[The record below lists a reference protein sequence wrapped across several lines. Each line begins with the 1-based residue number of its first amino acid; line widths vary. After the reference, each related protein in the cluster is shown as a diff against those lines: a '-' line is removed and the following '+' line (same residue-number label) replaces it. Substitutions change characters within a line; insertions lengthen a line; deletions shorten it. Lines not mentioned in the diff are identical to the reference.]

1 MRVADC
7 ALRRPDIVRWI
18 KKKTGPPAQT
28 VESAEELQKAVSS
41 SKAYALGY
49 FKSFEV
55 GLVTMRTVTAHACS
69 TAVAAPVEA
78 EATTCT

>member
-1 MRVADC
+1 MCKDARSARSTRVDIC
-7 ALRRPDIVRWI
+7 VPCRPDIVRWI

-28 VESAEELQKAVSS
+28 VETAEELQKAVSS

-55 GLVTMRTVTAHACS
+55 GLGHYAR
-69 TAVAAPVEA
+69 
-78 EATTCT
+78 